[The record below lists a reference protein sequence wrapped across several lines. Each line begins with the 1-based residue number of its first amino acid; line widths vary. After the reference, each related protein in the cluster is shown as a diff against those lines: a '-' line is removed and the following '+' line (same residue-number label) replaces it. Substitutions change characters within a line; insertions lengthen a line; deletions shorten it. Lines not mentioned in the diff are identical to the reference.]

1 MIQKPRKKK
10 MKSKIKEVVQQV
22 AEEEG
27 LTMVEVLDKYPDLK
41 HLLHQEEIDEK
52 KKVIKEDKQLLKG

>member
-1 MIQKPRKKK
+1 
-10 MKSKIKEVVQQV
+10 MKSRIKEAVQQV

-27 LTMVEVLDKYPDLK
+27 LTLVEVLDKYPDLK
-41 HLLHQEEIDEK
+41 LLLHKEEIEEK

>member
-1 MIQKPRKKK
+1 
-10 MKSKIKEVVQQV
+10 MKNKIKEVVQQV

-27 LTMVEVLDKYPDLK
+27 LTIAEVLDKYPDLK
-41 HLLHQEEIDEK
+41 LLLHKEEIEEK